1 MTRHEVQIL
10 RAVGMAQVAVASKS
24 GVSVQSVRRI
34 EREAPMTTSGEK
46 SLVRQRRVGRPSIAP
61 PRTATIATWL
71 TAGPGRPSGG
81 IVPRLRAEQRYAT
94 GKRSPDHV
102 ACRVLPR

>member
-46 SLVRQRRVGRPSIAP
+46 SLVRQRRVGRPSIATP
-61 PRTATIATWL
+61 WTATIEGWL
-71 TAGPGRPSGG
+71 AEDRGLPSGA
-81 IVPRLRAEQRYAT
+81 IVRRLRGVHGYA
-94 GKRSPDHV
+94 GGRSAVVGVV
-102 ACRVLPR
+102 ARLR

>member
-46 SLVRQRRVGRPSIAP
+46 SLVRQRRGGRPSIAP
-61 PRTATIATWL
+61 PWTATIQSWL
-71 TAGPGRPSGG
+71 TPDRGLPRGG
-81 IVPRLRAEQRYAT
+81 IVRLLPAEHCYAR
-94 GKRSPDHV
+94 GES
-102 ACRVLPR
+102 AAY